1 MTTSEEQKNDTAL
14 PAHYAKLGSDDDTY
28 ADTAP
33 PDEKAVRDLRHKIE
47 PWLCSLF
54 QGDHLSLLVGNG
66 LTMAACGVADA
77 ECASMESDQFATE
90 WGEKIEAAAKDA
102 SQKARRGDKPNI
114 EDRVGAANRLLE
126 GLRIMGK
133 ADKAATLKTEL
144 DIRLKDFLNSVLKTE
159 RSFRCQVAKSDG
171 ASNQDAVS
179 LLVSFLLSFSSRAS
193 TRDRLSLFTTNYD
206 RFLEYGCDEAGIRL
220 LDRFVGMMEP
230 IFRASRLDIDLH
242 YNPPGIRGEPRYL
255 EGVVRYTKLH
265 GSLDW
270 RADGLTIS
278 RCALPFG
285 PDDSHPSIPS
295 DPSDSVMIYPNPA
308 KDTETLNYPYAELFR
323 DFANAV
329 CRPNSVLVTYGYGFG
344 DDHVNRTIKDM
355 LTMPSTHLVIVS
367 FDDPGG
373 RISRFY
379 QQFHTAAQVTVLL
392 GRHFGDLKTLV
403 KHYLPKPALDVV
415 TARKTAILQ
424 RRGERTGETN
434 SGDTPTNDKLL
445 EGIG

>member
-1 MTTSEEQKNDTAL
+1 MVETENAATENRL
-14 PAHYAKLGSDDDTY
+14 PFQYAKLGSDDDTY
-28 ADTAP
+28 ANTGP
-33 PDEKAVRDLRHKIE
+33 PDEKAARYLRRKIE

-54 QGDHLSLLVGNG
+54 QGEHLSLLVGNG
-66 LTMAACGVADA
+66 LTTAACAVAGA
-77 ECASMESDQFATE
+77 ECASMESDQFTTE
-90 WGEKIEAAAKDA
+90 WGERIEAAAKEA
-102 SQKARRGDKPNI
+102 AQSAGRGNEANI
-114 EDRVGAANRLLE
+114 EDRIGAANKLLQ
-126 GLRIMGK
+126 GLCIMGE
-133 ADKAATLKTEL
+133 ASKAATLKTEL
-144 DIRLKDFLNSVLKTE
+144 DTRLKDFLNSVLKTE
-159 RSFRCQVAKSDG
+159 RSFRCQVAKSDD
-171 ASNQDAVS
+171 ASSQDAVS
-179 LLVSFLLSFSSRAS
+179 LLVSFLLSFSSRAG

-242 YNPPGIRGEPRYL
+242 YSPPGIRGEPRYL

-270 RADGLTIS
+270 RANGLTIS

-285 PDDSHPSIPS
+285 PDESHPSIPGDS
-295 DPSDSVMIYPNPA
+295 SDSVMIYPNPA

-344 DDHVNRTIKDM
+344 DDHVNRIIKDM
-355 LTMPSTHLVIVS
+355 LTMPSTHLVIIS

-392 GRHFGDLKTLV
+392 GSHFGDLKTLV
-403 KHYLPKPALDVV
+403 THYLPKPALDVV
-415 TARKTAILQ
+415 TAPKTALLQ
-424 RRGERTGETN
+424 RRGERTGETD
-434 SGDTPTNDKLL
+434 SGDTPTDDKFL